1 MGKKYFSI
9 VNAIFTGSY
18 SMFLTNVTKS
28 DQFLISE
35 GFLEYWRQLKI
46 SWNIAELSPE
56 KLEFSE
62 IFVTDVAELDS
73 SRPLTHTH
81 THTHRERE
89 NIKAQHIAA
98 LNWVR
103 ATKHNSPKNTQC
115 ITQILLIISID

>member
-1 MGKKYFSI
+1 MFNGKKKYFSM

-81 THTHRERE
+81 THTHTERERTSRHSTSLPWTGSE
-89 NIKAQHIAA
+89 PQNI
-98 LNWVR
+98 
-103 ATKHNSPKNTQC
+103 
-115 ITQILLIISID
+115 